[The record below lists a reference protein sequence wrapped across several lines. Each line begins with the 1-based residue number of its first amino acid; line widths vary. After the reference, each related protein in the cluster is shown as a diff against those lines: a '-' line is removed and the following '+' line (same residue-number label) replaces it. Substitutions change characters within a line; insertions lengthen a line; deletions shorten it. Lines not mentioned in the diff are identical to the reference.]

1 MDELVLAQV
10 FLTLF
15 RLPEGLEHDALDL
28 GRGHARHRAGLVLS
42 ALGQDAG
49 DVVAIAGAVLDR
61 VARGH
66 AVAAVVEDAPE
77 QQRLGARARAPIAA
91 PLLVELDLHG
101 LEQRAFDDRLV
112 LAGWLWALWLI
123 SPR

>member
-1 MDELVLAQV
+1 MDELALAQV
-10 FLTLF
+10 LF
-15 RLPEGLEHDALDL
+15 CALVRLPEGLEDDALDL

-42 ALGQDAG
+42 PLGQDAG

-77 QQRLGARARAPIAA
+77 QERLGVGARAPLAA
-91 PLLVELDLHG
+91 ALLVEPGLHG
-101 LEQRAFDDRLV
+101 GFVTRMWSGAHMGR
-112 LAGWLWALWLI
+112 G
-123 SPR
+123 

>member
-1 MDELVLAQV
+1 MDELALAQV
-10 FLTLF
+10 LVGSLV
-15 RLPEGLEHDALDL
+15 RLPERFQDDALDL

-77 QQRLGARARAPIAA
+77 QEGVACRVMTLCEAENVALEWAHAGEGRPDTRSPILG
-91 PLLVELDLHG
+91 
-101 LEQRAFDDRLV
+101 
-112 LAGWLWALWLI
+112 
-123 SPR
+123 